1 MKVYNYS
8 EARRQLTELLNRAS
22 REGGVEIRRRD
33 GQAFWVRP
41 AAPSGSPLDV
51 LGIDAGLSRKEF
63 WIWCARAV
71 DRPVGSSTSASC
83 RTNPGPTEIGRR
95 SAKVL
100 PSIPPGRKKT
110 VRDRFP

>member
-8 EARRQLTELLNRAS
+8 EARQQLAELLNRAS

-51 LGIDAGLSRKEF
+51 PGIDAGLSRKE
-63 WIWCARAV
+63 ILDLVRE
-71 DRPVGSSTSASC
+71 S
-83 RTNPGPTEIGRR
+83 RR
-95 SAKVL
+95 STGRLLRQSRAPHKSL
-100 PSIPPGRKKT
+100 HRGKASPSRQGSALNPTWEEENGS
-110 VRDRFP
+110 